1 MSTKTHANRL
11 PVWLYVMLAITA
23 WYAVWMST
31 QALFMTD
38 VPVLT
43 ALIASSPDIA
53 VRFATLSAW
62 IIGTGIIA
70 TLLWAKWSGGDF
82 SFLRIKRPMVLML
95 AYLPI
100 AIVAVIVMLTRSPFG
115 VPGWLWISCLVAT
128 TFYQDI
134 LTFGFLQTALEKR
147 VRPIVAALLTALV
160 FFSGHFWLIGNMP
173 TLATAGMYMVA
184 FPIFAL
190 LRYKT
195 KTIYATNL
203 IHTAFHV
210 ISGLL

>member
-1 MSTKTHANRL
+1 MPTA
-11 PVWLYVMLAITA
+11 LYVILAVAA
-23 WYAVWMST
+23 WCAAWMST

-43 ALIASSPDIA
+43 ALLTSSPSATI
-53 VRFATLSAW
+53 RFAALSAW
-62 IIGTGIIA
+62 IIGTGVIV
-70 TLLWAKWSGGDF
+70 TLLWAKWSGGDL
-82 SFLRIKRPMVLML
+82 SFLKIKRPKLL
-95 AYLPI
+95 LLCYLPI
-100 AIVAVIVMLTRSPFG
+100 AIAAIVVIVTRSPFG
-115 VPGWLWISCLVAT
+115 IPGWLWTLCLVAT

-147 VRPIVAALLTALV
+147 LKPIVAALLTALV
-160 FFSGHFWLIGNMP
+160 FFSGHFWLVDNLP
-173 TLATAGMYMVA
+173 TLANAGLYMIA

-195 KTIYATNL
+195 RTIYPANI

-210 ISGLL
+210 FSGLF